1 MGGAQVGRDRSRGR
15 GRHRVPRLGGP
26 LSVDR
31 PLRAQMKID
40 RKAFEAIQAHGAEGY
55 PDEICGLMLGSDH
68 VVTDVRRARNIIVDR
83 SRDRYEIDPLDQ
95 IRIQREADAAGLEV
109 IGYYHSH
116 PDHPAQASRF
126 DTERAWAGYV
136 YLIVAIHQ
144 GKPVDA
150 NAFVA
155 ARDGGPFRPEPVEV
169 V

>member
-1 MGGAQVGRDRSRGR
+1 MRIR
-15 GRHRVPRLGGP
+15 
-26 LSVDR
+26 R
-31 PLRAQMKID
+31 P
-40 RKAFEAIQAHGAEGY
+40 AFEAIQAHGSEGY
-55 PDEICGLMLGSDH
+55 PDEICGLMLGNDH
-68 VVTDVRRARNIIVDR
+68 VVTDVRRARNIIVER

-95 IRIQREADAAGLEV
+95 IRIQREADASGLDV

-136 YLIVAIHQ
+136 YVIVSIEK

-155 ARDGGPFRPEPVEV
+155 DMDGGPFHSEPLEIS
-169 V
+169 

>member
-1 MGGAQVGRDRSRGR
+1 VRIR
-15 GRHRVPRLGGP
+15 
-26 LSVDR
+26 R
-31 PLRAQMKID
+31 P
-40 RKAFEAIQAHGAEGY
+40 AFEAIQAHGSDGY
-55 PDEICGLMLGSDH
+55 PDEICGLMLGNDH
-68 VVTDVRRARNIIVDR
+68 VVTDVRRARNIIVER

-95 IRIQREADAAGLEV
+95 IRIQREADAAGLDV

-136 YLIVAIHQ
+136 YVIVSIEK

-155 ARDGGPFRPEPVEV
+155 DTDGGPFHSEPLEIS
-169 V
+169 

>member
-1 MGGAQVGRDRSRGR
+1 VKISRAA
-15 GRHRVPRLGGP
+15 L
-26 LSVDR
+26 D
-31 PLRAQMKID
+31 
-40 RKAFEAIQAHGAEGY
+40 AIREHGAEGY
-55 PDEICGLMLGSDH
+55 PHEICGIMIGPPSDRT
-68 VVTDVRRARNIIVDR
+68 VTEVKRARNIIVDR
-83 SRDRYEIDPLDQ
+83 ARDRYEIDPRDH
-95 IRIQREADAAGLEV
+95 IRIQREADDQGMEI

-136 YLIVAIHQ
+136 YLIVAVHE

-155 ARDGGPFRPEPVEV
+155 DHDGGPFQPEALEV